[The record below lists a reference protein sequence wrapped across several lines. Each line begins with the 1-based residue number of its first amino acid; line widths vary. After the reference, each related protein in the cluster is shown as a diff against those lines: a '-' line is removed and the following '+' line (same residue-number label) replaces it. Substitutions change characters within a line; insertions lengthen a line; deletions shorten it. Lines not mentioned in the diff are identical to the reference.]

1 MMRKNYI
8 VLILLFAL
16 APMFIAAGNGG
27 DTKGQDEV
35 TAKQDAEINWMSFEE
50 AVKKNKKNPKKVFI
64 DVYTGWC
71 GWCKVMDKQTF
82 TDPTIIAYM
91 NANYYAVKFDAEQRE
106 SITFKDKEYKFILS
120 DPDRNK
126 GYHELAAALLNGRLS
141 YPTVVFL
148 DEDMNMLT
156 PVPGFRRPPE
166 LDVMMKFFGGNH
178 HKKTDYETFS
188 KNYQSPFP
196 E

>member
-1 MMRKNYI
+1 MRKNYI
-8 VLILLFAL
+8 AFILLFAL
-16 APMFIAAGNGG
+16 APMIIAATNNGG
-27 DTKGQDEV
+27 PDKGTTEV
-35 TAKQDAEINWMSFEE
+35 VSNEEAEIQWMTFEE
-50 AVKKNKKNPKKVFI
+50 AMKKNKKTPKKIFI
-64 DVYTGWC
+64 DVYTDWC

-120 DPDRNK
+120 DPNRNK

-166 LDVMMKFFGGNH
+166 LDTMLKFFGGNH
-178 HKKTDYETFS
+178 HKSTDYETFS
-188 KNYQSPFP
+188 QNYQSPYG